1 MGENEVQREM
11 DQLSALI
18 DKLEAKA
25 AIGQA
30 VRQARETGSPAK
42 LRDAY
47 YSVADPELRN
57 KLISTTGR
65 LDQLYLIKC
74 EQDVSLAK
82 EGVSKAEAKAGQ
94 HPWPL
99 LAAAYIG
106 PVVIGQWGLG
116 LFGAIGGA
124 VLGYFLG
131 QWVFDM
137 TKKENAREIDEA
149 KHLLASALR
158 CSEAAKVDPY
168 LFSAAEQQGG
178 QREN

>member
-11 DQLSALI
+11 DQLSGLI
-18 DKLEAKA
+18 DTLEAKA

-30 VRQARETGSPAK
+30 VRQARESGSPAK

-47 YSVADPELRN
+47 YSVTDVELRN

-65 LDQLYLIKC
+65 LDQLYLMKC

-82 EGVSKAEAKAGQ
+82 EGLSKAEAKAGQ

-106 PVVIGQWGLG
+106 PVVVGQWGLG

-149 KHLLASALR
+149 KHQLASAQR
-158 CSEAAKVDPY
+158 RNEASKVDPY

-178 QREN
+178 EREK